1 MTDINTHV
9 IGFSGGIASSVTAS
23 LVLHDHP
30 EAVLLFHDT
39 KTEPHDND
47 RFRADVAEYLQ
58 RPITED
64 SDGRDIWQVFE
75 DEGYLGNGRN
85 TMCSR
90 ILKQERSQAFLQAH
104 QPAVLYI
111 GFTIDEY
118 HRAQRVFSRYR
129 QQNIE
134 VKFPLIEQKIS
145 KAECFYRVTQ
155 CWGLQPPLM
164 YQWAYHANCI
174 PCIKGGKAYW
184 GLIFLFEQAAWK
196 KASMY
201 EEKFGHT
208 IFTEAGSLKDEL
220 PNCIRL
226 AKKYIQK
233 KAGRSAQ
240 GELFR
245 FPCECAV

>member
-118 HRAQRVFSRYR
+118 HRHSG
-129 QQNIE
+129 
-134 VKFPLIEQKIS
+134 
-145 KAECFYRVTQ
+145 CF
-155 CWGLQPPLM
+155 
-164 YQWAYHANCI
+164 HDIANR
-174 PCIKGGKAYW
+174 
-184 GLIFLFEQAAWK
+184 
-196 KASMY
+196 
-201 EEKFGHT
+201 T
-208 IFTEAGSLKDEL
+208 LK
-220 PNCIRL
+220 
-226 AKKYIQK
+226 
-233 KAGRSAQ
+233 
-240 GELFR
+240 
-245 FPCECAV
+245 